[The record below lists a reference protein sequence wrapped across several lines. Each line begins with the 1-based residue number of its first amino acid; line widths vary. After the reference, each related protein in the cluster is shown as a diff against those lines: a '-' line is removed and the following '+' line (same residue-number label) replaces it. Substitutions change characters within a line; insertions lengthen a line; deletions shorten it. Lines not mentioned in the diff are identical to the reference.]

1 MSIRIPEEWPKE
13 SEILKTSKQTL
24 ENNSETTVQ
33 TLIISCEVKVAQSCP
48 TLCDPMDYS
57 PPVTSV
63 HGNLQAKIL
72 MRVAI
77 SYFRGSSWHRGRTQV
92 SCIAGRFFTI
102 WATREVQEY
111 WSGQPVPS
119 PGDLPDPGIQLRSLA
134 LLSLLA
140 ELLGRPLPW
149 TTILN
154 DLCALLKMKFPGAII
169 DIPNYL
175 HFLWIYSFISY
186 HCLQMQQQPDLCKN
200 FDMLIVP
207 IMPQLSPITKNV
219 SAYL

>member
-48 TLCDPMDYS
+48 TLCDPMGYS

-63 HGNLQAKIL
+63 HGNLQARIL

-77 SYFRGSSWHRGRTQV
+77 SYFRGSSWHRGRTQF

-102 WATREVQEY
+102 WATREVQ
-111 WSGQPVPS
+111 SS
-119 PGDLPDPGIQLRSLA
+119 
-134 LLSLLA
+134 
-140 ELLGRPLPW
+140 
-149 TTILN
+149 
-154 DLCALLKMKFPGAII
+154 
-169 DIPNYL
+169 
-175 HFLWIYSFISY
+175 H
-186 HCLQMQQQPDLCKN
+186 MQQLNSKVPCSFLIYLYQVCKLVQSLGKSVWKCLKI
-200 FDMLIVP
+200 FKCTYCLISKSTSNSVEVHRDTQIWAQKYLYKDIHWNP
-207 IMPQLSPITKNV
+207 ACLSIRKWLKKKWLNKLRYGYKIT
-219 SAYL
+219 